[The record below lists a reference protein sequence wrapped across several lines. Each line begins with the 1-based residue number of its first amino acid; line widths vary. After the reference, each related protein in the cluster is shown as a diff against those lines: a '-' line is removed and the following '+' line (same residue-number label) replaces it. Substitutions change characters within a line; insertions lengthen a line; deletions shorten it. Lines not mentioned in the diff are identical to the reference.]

1 MALWF
6 AGGAVVL
13 VWGILRD
20 PALDYRVLVA
30 GALAP
35 EVVGIASL
43 HAHTLL
49 VSALLLVTVVL
60 ATRGRRD
67 ARRTWLALPL
77 GTFAHL
83 VLDGVWGNAELF
95 WWPAFGWSLAGERL
109 PSLARGGAVIVAQ
122 ELAGL
127 AALVWFSRRLAA
139 VRECPESC

>member
-35 EVVGIASL
+35 EVVGVALL
-43 HAHTLL
+43 HGHTLV
-49 VSALLLVTVVL
+49 VSAALLATVVV

-67 ARRTWLALPL
+67 VRRRWLALPL

-83 VLDGVWGNAELF
+83 VLDGVWGDTDLF
-95 WWPAFGWSLAGERL
+95 WWPAFGWSLAGQRL
-109 PSLARGGAVIVAQ
+109 PSLERGWVVLVAQ
-122 ELAGL
+122 EVAGL
-127 AALVWFSRRLAA
+127 LALVWFARRLS
-139 VRECPESC
+139 VEEREAC